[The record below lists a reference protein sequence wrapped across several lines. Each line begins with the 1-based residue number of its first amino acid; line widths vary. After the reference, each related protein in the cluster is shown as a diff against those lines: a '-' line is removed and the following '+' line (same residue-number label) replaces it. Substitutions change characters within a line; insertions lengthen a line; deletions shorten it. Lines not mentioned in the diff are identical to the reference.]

1 LKRNDNNQLENNEEK
16 LAYVIKKLGLVNKD
30 IAKKMGM
37 SAVSISQIKNY
48 REGKLRNHHL
58 YAICF
63 IYNIPIAIFENKN
76 INTSEKVD
84 ELLDQQHKESTIFS
98 HNKEILEKLVG
109 VWYMYSYPS
118 NSRLA
123 DVWETETTFYN
134 DYCVIDEH
142 ENQGTLHIGKN
153 QTLILKESAGSKNIT
168 SITFDNARIFYNVFL
183 FSRVSKSN
191 SMNKE
196 LFNFGICSR
205 KKLDN
210 ALVKE
215 ILGDVNRV
223 QLQMNYDILERVSLA
238 IEMD

>member
-1 LKRNDNNQLENNEEK
+1 MKQNDNNQLENNEEK

-63 IYNIPIAIFENKN
+63 TYNIPIAIFENKN

-84 ELLDQQHKESTIFS
+84 ELLDQQHKESIIFS
-98 HNKEILEKLVG
+98 HNKEILDKLVG

-118 NSRLA
+118 NPRLA

-134 DYCVIDEH
+134 DYRVIDEH
-142 ENQGTLHIGKN
+142 ENEGTLHIGKN

-205 KKLDN
+205 KKLDKEE
-210 ALVKE
+210 VKV
-215 ILGDVNRV
+215 ILGEVNEV
-223 QLQMNYDILERVSLA
+223 QLQVNYDILERISVA
-238 IEMD
+238 VEMD